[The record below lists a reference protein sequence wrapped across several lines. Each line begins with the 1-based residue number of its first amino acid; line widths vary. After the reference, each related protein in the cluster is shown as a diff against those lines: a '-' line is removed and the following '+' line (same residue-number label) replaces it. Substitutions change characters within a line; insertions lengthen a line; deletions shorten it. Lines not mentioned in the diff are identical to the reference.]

1 MKMNLS
7 PDETSKAAETKKKI
21 LEAALRLFEEKGF
34 DDLVIGYTLHYQP
47 PENNMDAEPDTEGKE
62 YTGIL
67 SDIPTLSEFK

>member
-1 MKMNLS
+1 MTCLC
-7 PDETSKAAETKKKI
+7 
-21 LEAALRLFEEKGF
+21 ALQDVYTFYEEKGF